1 MKKNYFNVA
10 ILISII
16 FPSRGVHGDA
26 HLCLLSWETA
36 GEHAV
41 HSYDPP
47 FVCMCMTVRVC
58 PSGAY
63 SVIPW
68 SQAVH

>member
-1 MKKNYFNVA
+1 MA
-10 ILISII
+10 MHTRL
-16 FPSRGVHGDA
+16 

-36 GEHAV
+36 CEHAV

-47 FVCMCMTVRVC
+47 FVCMCMTVCVC
-58 PSGAY
+58 PSGCMGIGAY

-68 SQAVH
+68 SQAVY